1 MSFDFSSQ
9 LILENERAL
18 LRPLTENDVES
29 LLYFS
34 ENEPSLWEYSLQTA
48 AGEHQLKAYISNA
61 LADRAIGKAYPFL
74 VFDKQSEEVAGCTR
88 FYDINFYHKCISIGF
103 TWYGEAFQRTGL
115 NRQCKLLL
123 LSHAFEEL
131 GMERVE
137 FRADARNQRS
147 IEAML
152 ALGCVMEGTLRSNCR
167 AGEGR
172 RDSVVLSIL
181 KAEWEKGGKEALKAK
196 TH

>member
-18 LRPLTENDVES
+18 LRPFTENDFKS
-29 LLYFS
+29 LLPFS
-34 ENEPSLWEYSLQTA
+34 QNEPSLWEYSLQPA
-48 AGEHQLKAYISNA
+48 AGEQHLKVYVAKA
-61 LADRAIGKAYPFL
+61 LSDRASEKAYPFL
-74 VFDKQSEEVAGCTR
+74 VFDKQTEEVAGSTR
-88 FYDINFYHKCISIGF
+88 FYDINFHHKSISIGF
-103 TWYGEAFQRTGL
+103 TWYGKVFQRTGL

-123 LSHAFEEL
+123 LSHAFEVL

-137 FRADARNQRS
+137 FRADARNQKS
-147 IEAML
+147 INAML
-152 ALGCVMEGTLRSNCR
+152 GLGCVLEGTLRSNCN
-167 AGEGR
+167 AKKGR

-181 KAEWEKGGKEALKAK
+181 KAEWENGGKETLMAK